1 MSALKVFEKNFFKNK
16 TTNLLSIGGLS
27 LGIAVAIVLGWWAV
41 KEMRADLFHSD
52 YQSIYRVC
60 RQGFIN
66 NENIRIGS
74 INSPLA
80 KDMKE
85 QFPQIED
92 MIRLA
97 PIGKERFQVDEVV
110 NYEDAIM
117 LSDPGFFRFFDFSL
131 KQGDLNSSLDDPNE
145 MIITEKLAAKYFGED
160 DPVGQSVEFAGRNWQ
175 ISAVMFDIPANS
187 HLQFDAL
194 CAISG
199 LSNYDDA
206 PWGWDLF
213 NAYVKIGPGTDL
225 EALSGQVTDLAKE
238 SFPPYQSVDIQH
250 FMQPLADIHFDTQDF
265 RFDNAK
271 KSDKRFVMIFAF
283 MALAILAIACI
294 NFTNLFIST
303 AFLRARSIGLKKANG
318 AGKGSLIREF
328 YLETSL
334 FVLISMAVGIFL
346 AKLALPLFNK
356 LADTRL
362 VLDFTEPAL
371 LAYLVGIG
379 LITILMAGS
388 FPALFLTR
396 FRPAA
401 TLKGELEE
409 KNISVFQK
417 SLVILQFAAS
427 IILLVS
433 VFTIRRQVNFVRT
446 ADLGFN
452 KSNIIC
458 VDATG
463 PFSESYDMIKQELER
478 YPEIIEVTAK
488 NSLPNVWRH
497 GEAISAS
504 AEDDPFIVEICDIK
518 ENYLDML
525 NIGIVK
531 GEPFKDY
538 NDSLNYLWV
547 NEQAAQLL
555 GYENPV
561 DQVIQHSMGDFIIK
575 GVVSNIN
582 SKSLH
587 SQIDPQ
593 VYLKLSSV
601 EAGHTLLIKI
611 SDDQKAAIAR
621 IQNKWEEVNPSFPF
635 EFQFLDQA
643 YDDMYQSEARAGD
656 IVTWGMLIA
665 MFITIIGLFA
675 MARYSTER
683 RTKEIGVRM
692 VNGAELID
700 ILVLIN
706 KNFLKWVILAC
717 VVALPLGWFIMNG
730 WLESF
735 AYRTNLSWW
744 TLLVSA
750 MTAILIALSTVSWQS
765 YIAARKNPVESLRYE

>member
-16 TTNLLSIGGLS
+16 TTNFLSIGGLS
-27 LGIAVAIVLGWWAV
+27 LGIAVAILLGWWAL
-41 KEMRADLFHSD
+41 KETRADRFHSD
-52 YQSIYRVC
+52 YKSTYRVC
-60 RQGFIN
+60 REGFVN

-80 KDMKE
+80 KDLKD
-85 QFPQIED
+85 QFPQIKD
-92 MIRLA
+92 MVRLA
-97 PIGKERFQVDEVV
+97 PIGKERFQFDEII
-110 NYEDAIM
+110 NYEDAVM
-117 LSDPGFFRFFDFSL
+117 LADSGLFRFFDFPL
-131 KQGDLNSSLDDPNE
+131 KQGDIRTCLDDPND

-160 DPVGQSVEFAGRNWQ
+160 DPVGQSVEFIGRNWQ
-175 ISAVMFDIPANS
+175 ISAVMFDVPANS

-194 CAISG
+194 CAMSG
-199 LSNYDDA
+199 IPEYDNA

-213 NAYVKIGPGTDL
+213 NVYVKLAPETDL
-225 EALSGQVTDLAKE
+225 EALSGQITDLARE
-238 SFPPYQSVDIQH
+238 GFPAYETVDIHH
-250 FMQPLADIHFDTQDF
+250 FLQALADIHFDTQDF

-271 KSDKRFVMIFAF
+271 KSDRRFVMIFAF
-283 MALAILAIACI
+283 MALAILTIACI

-318 AGKGSLIREF
+318 AGKGSLIKEF
-328 YLETSL
+328 YLETAL
-334 FVLISMAVGIFL
+334 FVLISMAAGVFL
-346 AKLALPLFNK
+346 AKLALPLFNN

-362 VLDFTEPAL
+362 ILDFTEPAL
-371 LAYLVGIG
+371 LAYLAGIG

-452 KSNIIC
+452 KSSIIC
-458 VDATG
+458 VNARG

-488 NSLPNVWRH
+488 NGLPNEWRH

-504 AEDDPFIVEICDIK
+504 PEDDPFIVEICDIK

-525 NIGIVK
+525 NIGIVS

-538 NDSLNYLWV
+538 NDSLNYIWV
-547 NEQAAQLL
+547 NEQAARLL
-555 GYENPV
+555 GFENPV
-561 DQVIQHSMGDFIIK
+561 DQFLHHEGTQLIIK
-575 GVVSNIN
+575 GVVNDVK

-587 SQIDPQ
+587 TQIDPQ
-593 VYLKLSSV
+593 VYIKLTQV
-601 EAGHTLLIKI
+601 EAQHSVMIKI
-611 SDDQKAAIAR
+611 SDDQKAAIALVEK
-621 IQNKWEEVNPSFPF
+621 KWNEANPDYPF
-635 EFQFLDQA
+635 EFSFLDQA
-643 YDDMYQSEARAGD
+643 YDDMYKNEERAGD

-675 MARYSTER
+675 MARYATER

-706 KNFLKWVILAC
+706 KNFLKWVIVAC
-717 VVALPLGWFIMNG
+717 VVALPLGWFIMKG

-750 MTAILIALSTVSWQS
+750 MAALLIAVATVSWQS
-765 YIAARKNPVESLRYE
+765 YIAARKNPIESLRYE

>member
-27 LGIAVAIVLGWWAV
+27 LGIAVAILLGWWAL
-41 KEMRADLFHSD
+41 KEMRADLFHSE

-60 RQGFIN
+60 REAYMN
-66 NENIRIGS
+66 NENVRIGT
-74 INSPLA
+74 INTPLA
-80 KDMKE
+80 KDLKD

-92 MIRLA
+92 MVRIA
-97 PIGKERFQVDEVV
+97 PMEKERFQVDEIV
-110 NYEDAIM
+110 NYEDAVM
-117 LSDPGFFRFFDFSL
+117 LSESGFFRFFNFPL
-131 KQGDLNSSLDDPNE
+131 KQGDLNTCLDDPDE
-145 MIITEKLAAKYFGED
+145 MVITEKLAAKYFGED
-160 DPVGQSVEFAGRNWQ
+160 DPVGQSVEFMGRNWR
-175 ISAVMFDIPANS
+175 ISAVMFNVPANS

-194 CAISG
+194 CAMSG
-199 LSNYDDA
+199 LPQYDNA

-213 NAYVKIGPGTDL
+213 NVYVKSAPGTDL
-225 EALSGQVTDLAKE
+225 EALSGQVTDLAIAG
-238 SFPPYQSVDIQH
+238 FPFYESVDIHH
-250 FMQPLADIHFDTQDF
+250 FMQALADIHFDTQDF
-265 RFDNAK
+265 RFDTAK
-271 KSDKRFVMIFAF
+271 TSDKRFIMIFAF

-334 FVLISMAVGIFL
+334 FVLISLALGVFL
-346 AKLALPLFNK
+346 AKLALPMFNK

-362 VLDFTEPAL
+362 ILDFTEPAL
-371 LAYLVGIG
+371 LAYLAGIG

-401 TLKGELEE
+401 TLKGELKE

-433 VFTIRRQVNFVRT
+433 VFTIRRQVNYVRT

-458 VDATG
+458 VNATG
-463 PFSESYDMIKQELER
+463 AFSESYDMIKQELER

-488 NSLPNVWRH
+488 NSLPNEWRH
-497 GEAISAS
+497 GDAISAS

-525 NIGIVK
+525 NIGIAA
-531 GEPFKDY
+531 GEPFEDY
-538 NDSLNYLWV
+538 NDSLNYIWI

-555 GYENPV
+555 GFANPV
-561 DQVIQHSMGDFIIK
+561 DQVLQHSTGEFIIK
-575 GVVSNIN
+575 GVVSDIK

-593 VYLKLSSV
+593 VYIKLSQV
-601 EAGHTLLIKI
+601 EEQHMVMMKI
-611 SDDQKAAIAR
+611 SNDQKAAIAR
-621 IQNKWEEVNPSFPF
+621 IENKWEEVNPGYPF
-635 EFQFLDQA
+635 EFHFLDQA
-643 YDDMYQSEARAGD
+643 YDDMYQNEARAGD

-675 MARYSTER
+675 MARYATER

-706 KNFLKWVILAC
+706 KNFLKWVVVAC
-717 VVALPLGWFIMNG
+717 VVALPLGWFIMKG

-735 AYRTNLSWW
+735 AFRTNLSWW

-750 MTAILIALSTVSWQS
+750 MTALMIAIATVSWQS

>member
-1 MSALKVFEKNFFKNK
+1 
-16 TTNLLSIGGLS
+16 
-27 LGIAVAIVLGWWAV
+27 
-41 KEMRADLFHSD
+41 MRADLFHSD
-52 YQSIYRVC
+52 HQKIYRVC
-60 RQGFIN
+60 REGFIN

-80 KDMKE
+80 KDLKD

-92 MIRLA
+92 LVRIAAM
-97 PIGKERFQVDEVV
+97 GKERFQFEKVI

-117 LSDPGFFRFFDFSL
+117 LSDPGFFRFFEFPL
-131 KQGDLNSSLDDPNE
+131 RQGDLNTCLDDPDE
-145 MIITEKLAAKYFGED
+145 MVISEKLAAKYFGED
-160 DPVGQSVEFAGRNWQ
+160 DPIGQSVEFMGRNWR
-175 ISAVMFDIPANS
+175 ISAVMFNVPANS

-194 CAISG
+194 CAMSG
-199 LSNYDDA
+199 LPQYDNA

-213 NAYVKIGPGTDL
+213 NVYVKIAPGTDL
-225 EALSGQVTDLAKE
+225 EALSGQVTDLAIAGFPFYE
-238 SFPPYQSVDIQH
+238 SVEIHH

-271 KSDKRFVMIFAF
+271 KSDRRFVMIFAF

-328 YLETSL
+328 YMETTL
-334 FVLISMAVGIFL
+334 FVLISMVAGGFL

-356 LADTRL
+356 LADTN
-362 VLDFTEPAL
+362 VILDFTAPSL
-371 LAYLVGIG
+371 LAYLVGIAV
-379 LITILMAGS
+379 ITILMAGS

-401 TLKGELEE
+401 TLKGEMEE

-433 VFTIRRQVNFVRT
+433 VFTIRRQVNYVRT

-458 VDATG
+458 VNATG
-463 PFSESYDMIKQELER
+463 PFSGSYDMIKQELER

-488 NSLPNVWRH
+488 NSLPNEWRH
-497 GEAISAS
+497 GDAISAS

-525 NIGIVK
+525 NIGIVS
-531 GEPFKDY
+531 GEPFVDY
-538 NDSLNYLWV
+538 NDSLNYIWI

-561 DQVIQHSMGDFIIK
+561 GQVIHHSTAQFIIK
-575 GVVSNIN
+575 GVVSDIK

-587 SQIDPQ
+587 SHIDPQ
-593 VYLKLSSV
+593 VYIKLSQV
-601 EAGHTLLIKI
+601 EEQHVVMIKI
-611 SDDQKAAIAR
+611 SDNQKAAIA
-621 IQNKWEEVNPSFPF
+621 QVEKKWEEVNPNYPF
-635 EFQFLDQA
+635 EFRFLDQA
-643 YDDMYQSEARAGD
+643 YDDMYQNEARAGD

-675 MARYSTER
+675 MARYATER

-706 KNFLKWVILAC
+706 KNFLKWVLVAC
-717 VVALPLGWFIMNG
+717 VLALPLGWFIMKG

-735 AYRTNLSWW
+735 AYRTQLSWW
-744 TLLVSA
+744 SLLVSA
-750 MTAILIALSTVSWQS
+750 LAALLIAIATVSWQS
-765 YIAARKNPVESLRYE
+765 FIAARKNPVESLRYE